1 MTRLDIENKNPSV
14 PSGRCNRE
22 KNMDA
27 SLTDYFSRIDSPER
41 DSPVGVQMQ
50 ALMALI
56 PMEPE
61 QARRIVNSA
70 DYHGAKAYAKQILIP
85 SVVIK
90 RII

>member
-1 MTRLDIENKNPSV
+1 
-14 PSGRCNRE
+14 
-22 KNMDA
+22 MDA

-41 DSPVGVQMQ
+41 DSPTGVQMQ

-70 DYHGAKAYAKQILIP
+70 EYRGAKAWAKQIVVP
-85 SVVIK
+85 SVVTK
-90 RII
+90 G